1 MDEKLFSVTL
11 PESEVQIRILDTAN
25 SIFVWVGDHTST
37 FSNLVLGSCTKFSK
51 VPSRV
56 DLLGKSSETLVQKL
70 CKRLGKQV
78 LLSYNVQSDTLEQ
91 SMVEDLILKQI
102 ITKLNQS

>member
-1 MDEKLFSVTL
+1 MDEKVFSVSLT
-11 PESEVQIRILDTAN
+11 ESEVQIRTLNTTN
-25 SIFVWVGDHTST
+25 SIFIWIGNHTAT
-37 FSNLVLGSCTKFSK
+37 FNNLVLGSCTKFSK

-91 SMVEDLILKQI
+91 SMIEDLILKEVI
-102 ITKLNQS
+102 KNLKEH